1 MAELGAGA
9 REGYTMGYDEA
20 AMTWLQGRS
29 VQSHA
34 QFFLPYLEPGMTLL
48 DCGCGPGAITLG
60 LAEKLAPGEVIGV
73 DIEPSQVDLARR
85 MAQEKKIANV
95 RFEAASVYDLPYE
108 DNSFDAVFASAIL
121 GNLDAP
127 QRAVVEMYRVLKPG
141 GVAGFHEFDH
151 DGDLFYPLNPT
162 LAKSVKL
169 YERLRQHIG
178 HDPAGGRRLKEWL
191 SRAAFDLLDLG
202 ATFEM
207 FEPADF
213 AKGSIA
219 LFQGEMGNQ
228 MKALGWIDEQG
239 IAEIPRMW
247 ADMVNN
253 PDAFI
258 ATAWVHAVGRKG

>member
-1 MAELGAGA
+1 MAKQGPGA

-20 AMTWLQGRS
+20 AMGWLQARS

-34 QFFLPYLEPGMTLL
+34 RFFLPYLKPGMHLL

-60 LAEKLAPGEVIGV
+60 LAEKLTPGPVIGI
-73 DIEPSQVDLARR
+73 DIETSQVQLATR
-85 MAQEKKIANV
+85 AAEAKQIINV
-95 RFEAASVYDLPYE
+95 QFEAASVYDLPYE
-108 DNSFDAVFASAIL
+108 DNSFDAVFASALL
-121 GNLDAP
+121 GNLETP
-127 QRAVVEMYRVLKPG
+127 QQAVVEMYRVLKPG

-151 DGDLFYPLNPT
+151 EGDLFYPLNPT
-162 LAKSVKL
+162 LTKSTEL

-202 ATFEM
+202 ASFEM

-228 MKALGWIDEQG
+228 MKVLGWIDDEG
-239 IAEIPRMW
+239 LAEIPRMW
-247 ADMVNN
+247 ADMAKN